1 MERNTTLWERAAAL
15 VLALFMVFSMMPLQA
30 FALGELVTITG
41 ADTIA
46 VEMDSITLTANVQN
60 PPQGA
65 EISYVWSVPDNSA
78 ATITA
83 ASDTNT
89 ATLTRVDDK
98 NGKVNVTVTATYT
111 NGATTE
117 TLTSQPYSVLV
128 KRNADMTVSVS
139 PESPTTVDTPLTAT
153 VGGTDKDAATL
164 QWQKKNGESYE
175 DISGATENTYTP
187 DAPGEYQV
195 VATVAG
201 NDSAGLVGDSVT
213 SASVTVKKNTI
224 ADGGIRVL
232 PNETG
237 TLTYGDELSTSLVT
251 FTVTAPVAGTMYF
264 SKSPLATNPG
274 AGTPN
279 VVLTGSESTYTGT
292 LSVANNTSL
301 FDVSSAGDNKPLHYW
316 FEPTESNKYDAKS
329 GSFTY
334 NVAKKTISI
343 ASISLSGSKT
353 YDGNTALTVAY
364 SGESGTD
371 PVVASVTLD
380 GVVGG
385 DVVSVSGGLAFT
397 LADKNVG
404 SQGVSVSVENTGIT
418 LDGTAAG
425 NYTVSTNLPTITST
439 VQVVPRTVTLAS
451 VTIPNKI
458 YDGTNAINKDS
469 VQYGFKNG
477 DVISDDSVSVTGA
490 FYATADGNVGSQK
503 AVTLSGNP
511 TLTNPNYTISD
522 LAASIR
528 ALNPVVNITALP
540 LQVGP
545 SNKVA
550 SKVSDGTKNAPDSL
564 LTGREYYTVTAAD
577 PTNHPIPESEEL
589 SVLPRS
595 IDRWQ
600 FVITYHASGSQLTGI
615 QASDFEVYL
624 KTGDTYTE
632 TSNYC
637 IQSIAPFYADIKA
650 IAPDTSLLDLTT
662 SGTGTFTLKAGQNS
676 SDDVTV
682 SFVPA
687 AGFVPGDEQQGN
699 LYWYKKG
706 DTLRLADDSQ
716 YKMFDQNHS
725 LIQSLGMEK
734 DVHESQE
741 FYLFAQDGKE
751 YGPVKL
757 KNNYDP
763 DAPVITTVSAKEE
776 STGNID
782 FGGKITYTVQV
793 SDAGGSGLNYSA
805 IKYCVLDTNNNQDF
819 SGVTWQT
826 PENIQKATG
835 ENSQDKYTFTVTA
848 PATGYLYVQAVDYA
862 QNSSISNATRALVI
876 EETPPTLEVTVENED
891 NYAQSHKITITA
903 IDKEDD
909 GGNRSGVSKVSFVLD
924 KVEKNGTFTS
934 VMSETDIDTNDAPAD
949 FSKIDSKTIT
959 VEQDATLKGKLSQT
973 DQNGDYRLTVYA
985 YDFCG
990 NRSKKIVTLRL
1001 DNTAPEVT
1009 LSMSRDAHYEN
1020 YYYNADDCAVNVTIT
1035 DKNLTGGNESSAS
1048 VSAWKLTFTDSNGT
1062 NSTSITYPAD
1072 ADVHFGSVTTDAE
1085 TGLQTFTATIPAT
1098 ALATLPDGVITVSV
1112 KAYDNAGNEVSKINS
1127 VAQGMTFNN
1136 ESGTASF
1143 ILDKTPPVLNSV
1155 NYSGHTNTET
1165 ADNKT
1170 TYYYGLENG
1179 IGDNSNIVAT
1189 FNLTEAN
1196 FFPEDVTVQLFKG
1209 EEEIHEKWSYGWS
1222 GTTLTVTALGTI
1234 GDGSYRVQVSY
1245 IDPAGHQ
1252 MTGTHVSSGRYTAE
1266 ECVNIIDTVRPK
1278 AVFDITQTPN
1288 VYEEADYY
1296 NSDFTASFTVTD
1308 ANYDAGRIT
1317 AKYAKGPV
1325 TDWSNDGTAMTR
1337 TDGVYTF
1344 TTAGEQKFYTFH
1356 IEGTDKANNKLS
1368 IVAGTGISSKDD
1380 FDTNVNEGKF
1390 TSHPKALD
1398 TTAPI
1403 ATIDFN
1409 ATATGN
1415 HYYEET
1421 TDGVTV
1427 KRAYYGITPGTI
1439 APTVKVTDA
1448 NGVDY
1453 SRIYRGVNVSEENVM
1468 TPLVHDTTAPGSNA
1482 EMLALVAAIGDS
1494 GDYTFS
1500 IFGTDKAGNV
1510 LTVIEKKKTSD
1521 SDNNSDV
1528 QNNQNNG
1535 YGTLNNKYT
1544 TYPKTLDL
1552 AAPTV
1557 KIDYTPLADT
1567 HYYADTSSAYYKD
1580 DFAATYTF
1588 ADNKGLDCSKLYTGV
1603 NVTDIS
1609 QYTQQGTDI
1618 LKLNDDNER
1627 QTVIPIKKTEKENGS
1642 YTFSV
1647 YGEDKA
1653 GNPLTV
1659 VEKRTTD
1666 DSAMTDLQEG
1676 YNKNTPYTSQY
1687 HKVLDTVAPAASF
1700 EVVPAATP
1708 SHPEM
1713 QTLGGKNRFYLNT
1726 GFTATYSVTE
1736 TNYDNSKVHA
1746 YYGHS
1751 NPEDYLNNSVSAGQE
1766 YIGSE
1771 KIRSYTSN
1779 GDGLYIF
1786 KLTGEDR
1793 AGNQVV
1799 AVGQSTAL
1807 GNNPLESTENNTL
1820 TSYIITVD
1828 TVKPVLQAAIGDY
1841 YAAELKE
1848 NAYSVGK
1855 NSPYRS
1861 EQSARL
1867 TLTATDPSP
1876 KVIQYATTSTRGDT
1890 SDGDVTALG
1899 SYNQGGSVLTL
1910 SRDFSG
1916 EQVFAMKALV
1926 VADLAGNVS
1935 TAPANVDGNVS
1946 NYIYL
1951 DVTPPTEDKLA
1962 PTVSLIAHE
1971 SGQGRSVRGVD
1982 LYNSTVTVEAKI
1994 SDPGFGQQPNGT
2006 GGTSSGLFTLHY
2018 VVQHN
2023 DSENWN
2029 GQMEGK
2035 VATTS
2040 ANHGITTDAD
2050 GIVYYTQS
2058 HQGIDY
2064 SSTDPV
2070 NEALVGEDTIT
2081 FTFDAATFNYND
2093 ISIRVWAE
2101 DNTGHKSGEA
2111 IYRFGIDTTLPKIQ
2125 VTYDNNDARNE
2136 KYFKADRTAT
2146 VVVTERN
2153 FDPDNTAIT
2162 TEVGHSGWSYAAG
2175 GLANGDD
2182 DTWNCTVP
2190 YTEDADYTFN
2200 VTAKDLVGHD
2210 AGEADYGDSVAPREF
2225 TVDKTKPVIEITFD
2239 NNDVRNG
2246 RYYKENRTATIHI
2259 EEHNFAAEDAEVTT
2273 TAEIAEG
2280 GVAAPAAGSWGS
2292 AGDSNT
2298 AQVPFNADGDY
2309 TMQVKF
2315 QDKAGN
2321 EAEPKEV
2328 ELFTVDTTAPE
2339 LTFSINDE
2347 AFEAGSYTPRAY
2359 NGQVVPGITYHDIN
2373 YDGAGTQM
2381 SIVGAKNVNSQI
2393 LSGAP
2398 AEDAM
2403 GGVYTCENI
2412 AETPENDDVYTCT
2425 GRVVD
2430 MAGNES
2436 TVDFMF
2442 SVNRYGSN
2450 YLLTPDTQ
2458 ALVDNYYT
2466 NSAPNLGVSEI
2477 NVNTLKFEEITYA
2490 LNGDIRTLQPGT
2502 DYQVTESGS
2511 ETSWK
2516 QYDYTIF
2523 NSNFDREG
2531 VYDITI
2537 YSEDEAGNANSNHTE
2552 RVKEYSKNIS
2562 FVLDQTAPSITI
2574 SGVDEG
2580 GIYDTDTRSVT
2591 VAYGENF
2598 AMDNLIITNGEKTET
2613 YTAEQLQATGGTLE
2627 FVVPASR
2634 EKQSVKV
2641 TAADKAGNIAT
2652 IESPRFV
2659 LSSSL
2664 FVRWVNNTPVMVGT
2678 ISFGVLAV
2686 AAVADY
2692 LRKGFLFAL
2701 LHKHT
2706 GVKH

>member
-224 ADGGIRVL
+224 AENGISVL
-232 PNETG
+232 PNGTE
-237 TLTYGDELSTSLVT
+237 TLTYGDALSSSSVN

-264 SKSPLATNPG
+264 SKSPLAENPG
-274 AGTPN
+274 EGTPN
-279 VVLTGSESTYTGT
+279 VVLTGSESPYTGT

-301 FDVSSAGDNKPLHYW
+301 FDVSTAGDNKPLHYW

-343 ASISLSGSKT
+343 SDISLRGSKT
-353 YDGNTALTVAY
+353 YDGTTDLSVGYSEGASIRATV
-364 SGESGTD
+364 ELND
-371 PVVASVTLD
+371 
-380 GVVGG
+380 VVGN
-385 DVVSVSGGLAFT
+385 DVVQVSGGLDFT
-397 LADKNVG
+397 LDNKNVG
-404 SQGVSVSVENTGIT
+404 TEKHVTVTGTPTLEGAAAENYEINIINR
-418 LDGTAAG
+418 DA
-425 NYTVSTNLPTITST
+425 TVD
-439 VQVVPRTVTLAS
+439 VVPAELTLNSLIFDAKTYDATAVIDESLVHPEWVGLVQGDDVYLQGYAYQVTKDVDGVDIDKTVGNNKPVA
-451 VTIPNKI
+451 VTGVAALGGEDKYNYRLTIADGAITGKTINVNPVSITVNQREDPTVIEKI
-458 YDGTNAINKDS
+458 SDGTNALTEENRNAIPDNYSMSGKLLNDDVSLAFDFQDATYSNIHTYLENTSINDVKATLTGEDAANYTLNPVNCGSVDQGVLTLDPIAAKVNSIAPNEDDKKIDLTTAAQKHLYGATFGTTVESTSLPGSYWLNGSAPIAITCENETVVYIKQRDS
-469 VQYGFKNG
+469 WSEGQQ
-477 DVISDDSVSVTGA
+477 ISDSGTQVIISQGGVEYGPYQVVFKRDTILPEIELVRVTKTDGTELPEGIIFDTEARYTVSVTDEESGIDRSTIQYVVSTSEPGDATHWTNAVVDDNDAFSVAVPAAGKLYVRVKDKVGNQKQDDFRTLVVERDAPNVTLTVDGQSVENGGA
-490 FYATADGNVGSQK
+490 ATAHKQDFTFGFQVTEPNTNQPSGIKEISYSIQQVDGENKRISTIPNAAPATIDDINNSNRYLTYATADEISVKSLFPDVQLDGDYQLTITATDFCGNSAQFEYTFKFDNTPATAAVTMSKTAPASDGEYYYKSGDAEIQIHLSDAYGSVADPLTYTVTVDGRNLADYTDKQVTSPSNRVTIAADELPLSAEVEHTIGLQVTDSAGNVSRYEDISFQGMKKSADTASASIIIDNTAPVVTLTVDGANK
-503 AVTLSGNP
+503 IEGVYYVNAGNCGITVAVTDDHAGV
-511 TLTNPNYTISD
+511 TGE
-522 LAASIR
+522 LAHYSVLVDSCA
-528 ALNPVVNITALP
+528 NDNDVV
-540 LQVGP
+540 
-545 SNKVA
+545 S
-550 SKVSDGTKNAPDSL
+550 SDGTNRTMTIAN
-564 LTGREYYTVTAAD
+564 TAV
-577 PTNHPIPESEEL
+577 N
-589 SVLPRS
+589 
-595 IDRWQ
+595 
-600 FVITYHASGSQLTGI
+600 QLF
-615 QASDFEVYL
+615 D
-624 KTGDTYTE
+624 GD
-632 TSNYC
+632 
-637 IQSIAPFYADIKA
+637 
-650 IAPDTSLLDLTT
+650 
-662 SGTGTFTLKAGQNS
+662 
-676 SDDVTV
+676 
-682 SFVPA
+682 
-687 AGFVPGDEQQGN
+687 
-699 LYWYKKG
+699 
-706 DTLRLADDSQ
+706 
-716 YKMFDQNHS
+716 
-725 LIQSLGMEK
+725 
-734 DVHESQE
+734 
-741 FYLFAQDGKE
+741 
-751 YGPVKL
+751 
-757 KNNYDP
+757 
-763 DAPVITTVSAKEE
+763 
-776 STGNID
+776 
-782 FGGKITYTVQV
+782 
-793 SDAGGSGLNYSA
+793 
-805 IKYCVLDTNNNQDF
+805 
-819 SGVTWQT
+819 
-826 PENIQKATG
+826 
-835 ENSQDKYTFTVTA
+835 
-848 PATGYLYVQAVDYA
+848 
-862 QNSSISNATRALVI
+862 
-876 EETPPTLEVTVENED
+876 
-891 NYAQSHKITITA
+891 
-903 IDKEDD
+903 
-909 GGNRSGVSKVSFVLD
+909 
-924 KVEKNGTFTS
+924 
-934 VMSETDIDTNDAPAD
+934 
-949 FSKIDSKTIT
+949 KTIT
-959 VEQDATLKGKLSQT
+959 VTATDAAGNAATSM
-973 DQNGDYRLTVYA
+973 TVYNA
-985 YDFCG
+985 
-990 NRSKKIVTLRL
+990 
-1001 DNTAPEVT
+1001 
-1009 LSMSRDAHYEN
+1009 AH
-1020 YYYNADDCAVNVTIT
+1020 
-1035 DKNLTGGNESSAS
+1035 
-1048 VSAWKLTFTDSNGT
+1048 
-1062 NSTSITYPAD
+1062 P
-1072 ADVHFGSVTTDAE
+1072 
-1085 TGLQTFTATIPAT
+1085 
-1098 ALATLPDGVITVSV
+1098 
-1112 KAYDNAGNEVSKINS
+1112 
-1127 VAQGMTFNN
+1127 
-1136 ESGTASF
+1136 
-1143 ILDKTPPVLNSV
+1143 
-1155 NYSGHTNTET
+1155 
-1165 ADNKT
+1165 
-1170 TYYYGLENG
+1170 
-1179 IGDNSNIVAT
+1179 
-1189 FNLTEAN
+1189 EAN
-1196 FFPEDVTVQLFKG
+1196 PM
-1209 EEEIHEKWSYGWS
+1209 
-1222 GTTLTVTALGTI
+1222 TA
-1234 GDGSYRVQVSY
+1234 V
-1245 IDPAGHQ
+1245 
-1252 MTGTHVSSGRYTAE
+1252 
-1266 ECVNIIDTVRPK
+1266 VN
-1278 AVFDITQTPN
+1278 
-1288 VYEEADYY
+1288 
-1296 NSDFTASFTVTD
+1296 
-1308 ANYDAGRIT
+1308 
-1317 AKYAKGPV
+1317 
-1325 TDWSNDGTAMTR
+1325 
-1337 TDGVYTF
+1337 
-1344 TTAGEQKFYTFH
+1344 
-1356 IEGTDKANNKLS
+1356 
-1368 IVAGTGISSKDD
+1368 
-1380 FDTNVNEGKF
+1380 
-1390 TSHPKALD
+1390 LD
-1398 TTAPI
+1398 TTAPKLVSVVSTSGNQYGDGI
-1403 ATIDFN
+1403 YYTFNEGDKIVVTYRVLDTNYYNVREYSSVTVKKNGELVATDVRFDYTDGQMTVTIPVTVNVARDVYSLEVYAQDKALNPMTLNLPVDTETKDQQTGVQGQPGRFAGNVDKIVDTVAPQAVIRFN
-1409 ATATGN
+1409 DTDQASVSHN
-1415 HYYEET
+1415 HYYEE
-1421 TDGVTV
+1421 DGQV
-1427 KRAYYGITPGTI
+1427 RAYYSQNVGNITATYDVSDSENDIDYNKIWVAFTGSAHQNLGPGTMSLSVRD
-1439 APTVKVTDA
+1439 P
-1448 NGVDY
+1448 
-1453 SRIYRGVNVSEENVM
+1453 
-1468 TPLVHDTTAPGSNA
+1468 
-1482 EMLALVAAIGDS
+1482 

-1500 IFGTDKAGNV
+1500 IYGTDKAGNA
-1510 LTVIEKKKTSD
+1510 LTVIEKDKESD
-1521 SDNNSDV
+1521 TDENSVV
-1528 QNNQNNG
+1528 QNNSGVG
-1535 YGTLNNKYT
+1535 YGTQDHVYT
-1544 TYPKTLDL
+1544 TYPKTLDKS
-1552 AAPTV
+1552 APTV
-1557 KIDYTPLADT
+1557 NLSYTSLDAE
-1567 HYYADTSSAYYKD
+1567 HYNDKMAHYKGT
-1580 DFAATYTF
+1580 FKATYTF
-1588 ADNKGLDCSKLYTGV
+1588 EDDHGLDLSKIFTGYNYQLAASDGVSYEMTVTPACEMVKTDVVQPNTSGDYSKDYTITADTS
-1603 NVTDIS
+1603 NHSTDGN
-1609 QYTQQGTDI
+1609 YNF
-1618 LKLNDDNER
+1618 K
-1627 QTVIPIKKTEKENGS
+1627 
-1642 YTFSV
+1642 V

-1659 VEKRTTD
+1659 TETGTNGQPVVSEDRNQEYTSAYIKVMDTRSPVAKLVVTTD
-1666 DSAMTDLQEG
+1666 ANRQAIRPT
-1676 YNKNTPYTSQY
+1676 NN
-1687 HKVLDTVAPAASF
+1687 
-1700 EVVPAATP
+1700 
-1708 SHPEM
+1708 
-1713 QTLGGKNRFYLNT
+1713 NRFYLNKNFNAVYT
-1726 GFTATYSVTE
+1726 VTE
-1736 TNYDNSKVHA
+1736 LNFAQGYTHAKSGKNTTTDDYESGEVGDIQTENAVFASGNSMYTYTFTGGA
-1746 YYGHS
+1746 DGIYAFAM
-1751 NPEDYLNNSVSAGQE
+1751 AG
-1766 YIGSE
+1766 
-1771 KIRSYTSN
+1771 T
-1779 GDGLYIF
+1779 DW
-1786 KLTGEDR
+1786 
-1793 AGNQVV
+1793 AGNPIQLE
-1799 AVGQSTAL
+1799 GKPSQTL
-1807 GNNPLESTENNTL
+1807 GNNPIADEDALQ
-1820 TSYIITVD
+1820 SYVIALD
-1828 TVKPVLQAAIGDY
+1828 TTKPEANVMVNDY
-1841 YAAELKE
+1841 YSAHLYKDDTYVVSN
-1848 NAYSVGK
+1848 NA
-1855 NSPYRS
+1855 PYRNERS
-1861 EQSARL
+1861 AQLTINGLDKSPVQLRYTMDSTYPEQRYKR
-1867 TLTATDPSP
+1867 TETDTYTFGQTAN
-1876 KVIQYATTSTRGDT
+1876 
-1890 SDGDVTALG
+1890 VT
-1899 SYNQGGSVLTL
+1899 
-1910 SRDFSG
+1910 FSG
-1916 EQVFAMKALV
+1916 EQVFAITELV

-1962 PTVSLIAHE
+1962 PTVSLVAHE
-1971 SGQGRSVRGVD
+1971 SGQGRSVQGVD

-1994 SDPGFGQQPNGT
+1994 SDPGFGEGTHGT

-2029 GQMEGK
+2029 AQMEGK

-2040 ANHGITTDAD
+2040 TNHGITTGAD
-2050 GIVYYTQS
+2050 GIVYYTES
-2058 HQGIDY
+2058 KKGDEYTSID
-2064 SSTDPV
+2064 PGV
-2070 NEALVGEDTIT
+2070 ANEALVGEDTIT

-2111 IYRFGIDTTLPKIQ
+2111 IYRFGIDTTAPKIQ

-2153 FDPDNTAIT
+2153 FDPDNTVIT

-2182 DTWNCTVP
+2182 DTWTCTVP

-2436 TVDFMF
+2436 TVDFLF

-2466 NSAPNLGVSEI
+2466 NRAPNLGVSEI